1 MVRGE
6 SVPHDGAEFINFIE
20 WQAHG
25 LPHQIGLG
33 RIMNESNGSLADA
46 LRTIVVHTFYSKSP
60 PEGVRLLYAPDAA
73 YVKALTIEHWQ
84 FLQAFPRWCGA
95 IVAKCPHQDVWE
107 YEIDNLHDELIHDEA
122 VGGGHYAIV
131 RQACLESGWADEE
144 VDHGRAHPKMER
156 AIDDWYAIVR
166 ERPWVEAAAAVHGTE
181 MLADQRLKKHP
192 DFAMPSIVSDRSFIE
207 QGAFG
212 PATRRWLSTTAAD
225 TAHAGRAA
233 DLVAKYAATDSTP
246 EAVLRTFRRSMDDM
260 TLYFEAIAER
270 RREILE
276 AKA

>member
-1 MVRGE
+1 MDE
-6 SVPHDGAEFINFIE
+6 SSVP
-20 WQAHG
+20 
-25 LPHQIGLG
+25 
-33 RIMNESNGSLADA
+33 LADQ
-46 LRTIVVHTFYSKSP
+46 LRTIVVRAFYSKNP
-60 PEGVRLLYAPDAA
+60 PEAMRLLYAPDAA
-73 YVKALTIEHWQ
+73 LVKALTIEHWR

-95 IVAKCPHQDVWE
+95 IMAKSPVQEVWE

-131 RQACLESGWADEE
+131 RQACRESGWSDETI
-144 VDHGRAHPKMER
+144 DRGRAHPKMQR

-166 ERPWVEAAAAVHGTE
+166 DRPWVEAMAAVHGTE

-192 DFAMPSIVSDRSFIE
+192 DFAMDSIVSDRSFIE
-207 QGAFG
+207 KGAFG

-233 DLVAKYAATDSTP
+233 DLVAKYAAADSTP
-246 EAVLRTFRRSMDDM
+246 EAVLQTFRRSMDDM
-260 TLYFEAIAER
+260 KLYFEAIADR

-276 AKA
+276 GGP